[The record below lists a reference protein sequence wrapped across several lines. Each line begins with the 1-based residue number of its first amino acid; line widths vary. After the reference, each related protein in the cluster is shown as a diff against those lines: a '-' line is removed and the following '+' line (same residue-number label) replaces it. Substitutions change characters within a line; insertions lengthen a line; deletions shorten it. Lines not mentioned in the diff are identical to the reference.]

1 MIVRMKR
8 PAWKGRS
15 ASIGTQGPHGPATQR
30 RAGPLEDAGTQLERH
45 WLRTVT
51 VWVPAAF
58 AALLVISLLLVDVE
72 EGDQRGWDPDMVAHL
87 AVLVVAIVAT
97 SMFSR
102 FVFSKIESQEAR
114 IVYQNRNLAS
124 LQAVGRL
131 LSESRGVDSVLPQV
145 LDRVLE
151 VVDAE
156 AGEIFLVEEGSGDLV
171 LRVQRGPH
179 PDAFR
184 EIVRFKMGEGV
195 PGVVAQSREP
205 VVITD
210 LSSEPRLVRRKLVEV
225 GYRSLVAVPL
235 KATDEV
241 VGVLSV
247 IARQVGRL
255 GDAELRSLLDH
266 AHQIGLAVRNA
277 QVAEKLPA
285 VAVLEERQRIA
296 RELHDS
302 LAQTLAYTQMTLST
316 IGQRLLDGDGASEL
330 GKDLAA
336 LEDVTREA
344 YAGVRQEIF
353 GLRTMV
359 SRDLGFVPTLTE
371 YLAETSRRTNLR
383 IDLKVS
389 DPRATRFPLKAE
401 VQIIRIIQEALTN
414 VAKHARASQVWVAFD
429 LRDGEAQVTVR
440 DDGIG
445 LQSLRSRTRPTFGLD
460 TMRERAGVIG
470 GKLDLRS
477 PDVGGTSVELRMP
490 LRHGEEDG
498 G

>member
-1 MIVRMKR
+1 MKR
-8 PAWKGRS
+8 PTRKGRS
-15 ASIGTQGPHGPATQR
+15 AGIGVREPHGPATR
-30 RAGPLEDAGTQLERH
+30 LRSGPLEDAGAALERH
-45 WLRTVT
+45 WLRSVT

-58 AALLVISLLLVDVE
+58 AALLVILLLLQHRHSVLSTEV
-72 EGDQRGWDPDMVAHL
+72 HL

-102 FVFSKIESQEAR
+102 FVFSKIEMQEAR

-131 LSESRGVDSVLPQV
+131 LSESRGIDGVLPQV
-145 LDRVLE
+145 VDRVLE
-151 VVDAE
+151 AIDAE
-156 AGEIFLVEEGSGDLV
+156 AGEIFLVDEGSGDLV

-184 EIVRFKMGEGV
+184 EVVRFKMGEGV
-195 PGVVAQSREP
+195 PGAVAQSRVP
-205 VVITD
+205 IVITD
-210 LSSEPRLVRRKLVEV
+210 LSAEPRLIRRKLVEV
-225 GYRSLVAVPL
+225 GYRSLAAVPL

-241 VGVLSV
+241 VGVLSAV
-247 IARQVGRL
+247 AREAGRL

-285 VAVLEERQRIA
+285 VAAIEERQRIA

-302 LAQTLAYTQMTLST
+302 LAQTLAYIQMTLST
-316 IGQRLLDGDGASEL
+316 IGSQLLDGGEASGL
-330 GKDLAA
+330 AQDLAA

-371 YLAETSRRTNLR
+371 YLAETSRRTNLK
-383 IDLKVS
+383 IDLKVL
-389 DPRATRFPLKAE
+389 DTRATRFPLKAE

-414 VAKHARASQVWVAFD
+414 VAKHARASQVGVAFD
-429 LRDGEAQVTVR
+429 LWDGEARVTVK

-445 LQSLRSRTRPTFGLD
+445 LHNLRSRTRPTFGLD
-460 TMRERAGVIG
+460 TMRERAAVIG
-470 GKLDLRS
+470 GKLDFRS
-477 PDVGGTSVELRMP
+477 PDVGGTIVELRVP
-490 LRHGEEDG
+490 LGHAEEDDG
-498 G
+498 